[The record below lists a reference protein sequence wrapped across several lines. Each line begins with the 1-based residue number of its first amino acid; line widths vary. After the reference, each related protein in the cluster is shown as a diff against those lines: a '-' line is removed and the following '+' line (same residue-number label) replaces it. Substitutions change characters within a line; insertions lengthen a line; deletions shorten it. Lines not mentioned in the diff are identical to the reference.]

1 MCWDVLLFGR
11 SNEHFLTTGTRR
23 YDILADSMNA
33 MGDEK
38 KDICEGAADRKGRV
52 YALFE
57 HLNIPYETL
66 DHPPLFSQA
75 DNEKHRLVIDA
86 VILKN
91 LFLRNKAKSRYYLF
105 SLKLEKRADLPALQ
119 KTLGET
125 RLSFGDESA
134 LEEKLHIRRGSVSI
148 LNIADAAAT
157 DVIFLIDR
165 EALHYEKIGIHPNDN
180 TATIMFS
187 PHDIPAVLE
196 HFGAQYRFV

>member
-1 MCWDVLLFGR
+1 MDVILSNSMDVTSDGQMDIGAGGADRRERIYALFGR
-11 SNEHFLTTGTRR
+11 
-23 YDILADSMNA
+23 
-33 MGDEK
+33 
-38 KDICEGAADRKGRV
+38 
-52 YALFE
+52 
-57 HLNIPYETL
+57 LNIPYEAL

-75 DNEKHRLVIDA
+75 DSEKHRLVIDA

-91 LFLRNKAKSRYYLF
+91 LFLRNKDKSRYYLF

-119 KTLGET
+119 KALGET

-148 LNIADAAAT
+148 LNIVDAAAT

-180 TATIMFS
+180 TATVMLS
-187 PHDIPAVLE
+187 PHVIPKILE
-196 HFGAQYRFV
+196 HFGAEYRFV